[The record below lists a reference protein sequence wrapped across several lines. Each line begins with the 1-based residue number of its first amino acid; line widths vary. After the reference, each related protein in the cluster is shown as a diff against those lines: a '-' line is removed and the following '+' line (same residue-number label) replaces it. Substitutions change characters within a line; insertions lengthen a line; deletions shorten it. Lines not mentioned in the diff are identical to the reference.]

1 MAFFHVFPLLEGCN
15 KKDIQDQLEKHML
28 KLAEFLP
35 AWVSESC
42 LIYYCL
48 KELFKKKKN
57 I

>member
-42 LIYYCL
+42 PTY
-48 KELFKKKKN
+48 LFTYTLEWV
-57 I
+57 